1 MPKSAGA
8 EVSTHDDIANAPTRR
23 GAQRRKAVLDAALD
37 LFLQDGF
44 AATSLD
50 RVIEKAGGSRRTIYQ
65 TFGGKEGLLR
75 AAVSEACGDLFESL
89 ASPEQLLQESP
100 EQALRLVGGQFLEML
115 ISPRRMALLRLV
127 IAESTH
133 SPELGKTFMDS
144 GPERTV
150 DLMLKYFRAAIEAGQ
165 LRLSDPEVSARQFLE
180 LAKGDLHFRALF
192 HNEIADKETQQRYV
206 EAAVSVFLEGTKT
219 EH

>member
-8 EVSTHDDIANAPTRR
+8 AISRQEDIIGAPTRR
-23 GAQRRKAVLDAALD
+23 GAQRRKAVLEAALD

-50 RVIEKAGGSRRTIYQ
+50 RVIERAGGSRRTIYQ

-75 AAVSEACGDLFESL
+75 AAVSEACRDMFESL
-89 ASPEQLLQESP
+89 PSPEQLLRESP
-100 EQALRLVGGQFLEML
+100 EQALRLVGGQFLERL

-133 SPELGKTFMDS
+133 CPELGRTFMAS
-144 GPERTV
+144 GPERTY
-150 DLMLKYFRAAIEAGQ
+150 DLMLQYFRAAIDAGQ
-165 LRLSDPEVSARQFLE
+165 LTLSDPEISARQFLE

-192 HNEIADKETQQRYV
+192 HNEVADRETQQRYV
-206 EAAVSVFLEGTKT
+206 EAAVSAFLEGARTDC
-219 EH
+219 